1 MINVLPLSEKI
12 ALRKEYRLR
21 LITLCLFVFTI
32 LVFLASFLL
41 LPAYVLSKGKVSTLE
56 IQLQK
61 YNEENPDNSV
71 DSLAK
76 LISNINTNLAI
87 LNKNTQDISFVD
99 DMLATVLSSRITGI
113 TLSRISYRVSL
124 EGKNILEINGRAT
137 DRTALRGFEDK
148 LKSSDKVES
157 TDLPV
162 SNFTKRS
169 DIDYSLT
176 VTFK

>member
-1 MINVLPLSEKI
+1 MINVLPLNQKI
-12 ALRKEYRLR
+12 ELRKEYRLR
-21 LITLCLFVFTI
+21 LVTLCLFVFSI

-41 LPAYVLSKGKVSTLE
+41 LPAYVLSKEKVSTLE

-71 DSLAK
+71 DNLTK
-76 LISNINTNLAI
+76 LISDINNNLTI
-87 LNKNTQDISFVD
+87 LNQGTQSISVVD
-99 DMLATVLSSRITGI
+99 DMLSTVLSSRSSGI
-113 TLSRISYRVSL
+113 TISRMSYRVSL
-124 EGKNILEINGRAT
+124 ENKNVFELNGRAL
-137 DRTALRGFEDK
+137 DRASLRSFEDK
-148 LKSSDKVES
+148 LKASPKVES

-169 DIDYSLT
+169 NIDYSLT

>member
-1 MINVLPLSEKI
+1 MINVLPLDQKI

-21 LITLCLFVFTI
+21 LVTLCLFVFSI

-41 LPAYVLSKGKVSTLE
+41 LPAYVLSKEKVSTLE

-61 YNEENPDNSV
+61 YNEENPTTSV
-71 DSLAK
+71 DNLTK
-76 LISNINTNLAI
+76 LISNINNNLAI
-87 LNKNTQDISFVD
+87 LNKENPSISVVD
-99 DMLATVLSSRITGI
+99 DMLGTILASRVSGI
-113 TLSRISYRVSL
+113 TISRMSYRMSL
-124 EGKNILEINGRAT
+124 EEKNTFELNGRAV
-137 DRTALRGFEDK
+137 DRASLRSFEDK
-148 LKSSDKVES
+148 LKESSKVES

-169 DIDYSLT
+169 NIDYSLT